1 MVDGTHAG
9 TSSSSSPSSTLCLR
23 EALDYR
29 LHSITEEAGMSD
41 LRIKEGL
48 TLSLQGL
55 EGSMRSVPIMAEEW
69 NRCVD
74 RQNTGHQ
81 KNRTLLLKAA
91 KWWLDWKY
99 QEISQLLAG
108 SSAQLR

>member
-1 MVDGTHAG
+1 MKKRSVISMVDGTHAG

-48 TLSLQGL
+48 TVSLQGL
-55 EGSMRSVPIMAEEW
+55 EGSLRSATSMAKGRH
-69 NRCVD
+69 RCVD
-74 RQNTGHQ
+74 SLLDGGHTHITVGLESTPKRGQNF
-81 KNRTLLLKAA
+81 
-91 KWWLDWKY
+91 
-99 QEISQLLAG
+99 
-108 SSAQLR
+108 